1 MSYTRRTVSAHHERT
16 LMSDTEKNAEIL
28 VMKAAAELRKA
39 AALNKKRYAEL
50 TGVADYLE
58 SIIHETE
65 LGYGDLLFPEPRA
78 DAPLSVEDEIKKMIK
93 PFKVRLSR

>member
-1 MSYTRRTVSAHHERT
+1 
-16 LMSDTEKNAEIL
+16 MSDTDKTESGKKAEIL

-39 AALNKKRYAEL
+39 AALDKRRYAEL
-50 TGVADYLE
+50 SGVADYLE

-65 LGYGDLLFPEPRA
+65 LGYGDPLFPESPA
-78 DAPLSVEDEIKKMIK
+78 SAPLSAEEEIKKMIK

>member
-1 MSYTRRTVSAHHERT
+1 
-16 LMSDTEKNAEIL
+16 MSDSDKTESGKKAEIL

-39 AALNKKRYAEL
+39 ATLDKRRYAEL
-50 TGVADYLE
+50 SGVADYLE

-65 LGYGDLLFPEPRA
+65 LGYGDPLFPEPPARPMSA
-78 DAPLSVEDEIKKMIK
+78 EDEIKKMIK

>member
-1 MSYTRRTVSAHHERT
+1 
-16 LMSDTEKNAEIL
+16 MSDNEKKAEIL
-28 VMKAAAELRKA
+28 VMKAAGELRKA

-50 TGVADYLE
+50 SGVADYLE

-65 LGYGDLLFPEPRA
+65 LGYGDPLFP
-78 DAPLSVEDEIKKMIK
+78 DAPAAKPGFDDDIKKMIK